1 MGRRTG
7 KTGRGQ
13 AHWPSKGGIIGAV
26 DIGSTKIAALILK
39 PLEQPEGEAPR
50 FRVIGHGQQASR
62 GVRAGNVID
71 IPAAEAGIRAAVE
84 QAEHMAG
91 LLLKDVHVA
100 LSCGAPRSQV
110 IGVEVPSTGGEV
122 STSDLSRAIAI
133 GRARFPASDREVLHC
148 MPSSFSVDGARGIR
162 NPVGMLGD
170 TLGVNLHA
178 VSVAQGPLRNVE
190 ACIGR
195 SYLDIAGKAVSAYAA
210 GLATL
215 VADEIELGATVI
227 DMGGGTTSIAVFMD
241 GGLVHAE
248 VLPIGGNHVTSDIA
262 RGLSTSLSQAERLKT
277 LFGSALSGPH
287 DARELIAVQQIG
299 EDDGE
304 GDGSVPRSIL
314 TGIIQPR
321 IEETLELVRDRL
333 AEAGLASIAARRV
346 VLTGGASQLNGIRE
360 IASRIVSKQVR
371 LGKPA
376 CLVDAPE
383 TVTGASFA
391 ACAGLASWALQ
402 RPKELAAPGAEDGL
416 EAIPF
421 VPSSAAR
428 GIVGIKR
435 WFKENF

>member
-7 KTGRGQ
+7 RTGRGQ
-13 AHWPSKGGIIGAV
+13 AHWPSKGGIIGAI
-26 DIGSTKIAALILK
+26 DIGSTKIATLILK

-50 FRVIGHGQQASR
+50 FRVIGHGELASR
-62 GVRAGNVID
+62 GVRAGNVVD
-71 IPAAEAGIRAAVE
+71 IAAAEAGIRAAVE
-84 QAEHMAG
+84 QAEQMAG
-91 LLLKDVHVA
+91 VLLKEVHVG
-100 LSCGAPRSQV
+100 LSCGAARSQV

-122 STSDLSRAIAI
+122 RAADLSRAIAI
-133 GRARFPASDREVLHC
+133 GRARFPSSDREVLHC

-170 TLGVNLHA
+170 TLGVSLHA

-190 ACIGR
+190 ACVGR
-195 SYLDIAGKAVSAYAA
+195 SHLDIAGKAVSAYAA

-277 LFGSALSGPH
+277 LFGSTLSGPN

-299 EDDGE
+299 EEDGDGE
-304 GDGSVPRSIL
+304 GSVPRSIV

-333 AEAGLASIAARRV
+333 TEAGLSSIAARRV

-376 CLVDAPE
+376 YLVDAPE
-383 TVTGASFA
+383 IVTGASFA

-402 RPKELAAPGAEDGL
+402 RPRELAVQGNDDGF
-416 EAIPF
+416 EEIPF

-428 GIVGIKR
+428 GIVGLKR
-435 WFKENF
+435 WLKENF

>member
-13 AHWPSKGGIIGAV
+13 AHWPSRGGVIGAI

-39 PLEQPEGEAPR
+39 PLEQPDGEVAR

-62 GVRAGNVID
+62 GVRAGNVVD
-71 IPAAEAGIRAAVE
+71 IAAAEAGIRAAVD

-91 LLLKDVHVA
+91 VLLKNVHVA

-122 STSDLSRAIAI
+122 SAADLSRAIAI

-170 TLGVNLHA
+170 TLGVSLHA
-178 VSVAQGPLRNVE
+178 VSVAQGPLRNLE
-190 ACIGR
+190 ACVGR
-195 SYLDIAGKAVSAYAA
+195 SHLDIAGKAVSAYAA

-277 LFGSALSGPH
+277 LFGSTLSGPN
-287 DARELIAVQQIG
+287 DARELIPVQQIG
-299 EDDGE
+299 EDD

-321 IEETLELVRDRL
+321 IEETLEMVRDRL
-333 AEAGLASIAARRV
+333 AEAGLSSIAARRV

-376 CLVDAPE
+376 CLADAPD
-383 TVTGASFA
+383 TVTGAAFS

-402 RPKELAAPGAEDGL
+402 RPKELAAPGSEDGL

-435 WFKENF
+435 WLKENF

>member
-7 KTGRGQ
+7 RTARGQ
-13 AHWPSKGGIIGAV
+13 AYWPSKGGIIGAI
-26 DIGSTKIAALILK
+26 DIGSTKIACLILK
-39 PLEQPEGEAPR
+39 PIETPTGEVTR
-50 FRVIGHGQQASR
+50 FRVIGHGHQASR

-71 IPAAEAGIRAAVE
+71 IALAEAGIRAAVE
-84 QAEHMAG
+84 QAEQMAG

-110 IGVEVPSTGGEV
+110 IGVEVPVAGGEV
-122 STSDLSRAIAI
+122 RAADLSRAIAI

-148 MPSSFSVDGARGIR
+148 MPSSYSVDGARGIR

-178 VSVAQGPLRNVE
+178 LSVAAGPLRNLE
-190 ACIGR
+190 ACVGR
-195 SYLDIAGKAVSAYAA
+195 SHLGIAGKAVSAYAA

-215 VADEIELGATVI
+215 VADEIDLGATVV
-227 DMGGGTTSIAVFMD
+227 DMGGGTTSLAVFMD

-248 VLPIGGNHVTSDIA
+248 ALPIGGNHVTSDIA

-277 LFGSALSGPH
+277 LFGSALSGPN
-287 DARELIAVQQIG
+287 DARDLIAVQQIG
-299 EDDGE
+299 EDDG
-304 GDGSVPRSIL
+304 DGENNVPRSIL

-333 AEAGLASIAARRV
+333 AEAGLSSIAARRV
-346 VLTGGASQLNGIRE
+346 VLTGGASQLNGVRE

-383 TVTGASFA
+383 HASGAAFS
-391 ACAGLASWALQ
+391 ACAGLATWAVQ
-402 RPKELAAPGAEDGL
+402 RPKELVEPAGEEDVAGL
-416 EAIPF
+416 SLVSP
-421 VPSSAAR
+421 SAAR
-428 GIVGIKR
+428 GLVGIKR
-435 WFKENF
+435 WLKENF

>member
-1 MGRRTG
+1 MGVRTG
-7 KTGRGQ
+7 KTRKG
-13 AHWPSKGGIIGAV
+13 HPYWPNKGGIIGAI
-26 DIGSTKIAALILK
+26 DIGSTKIACLILK
-39 PLEQPEGEAPR
+39 PVVTREGAEPR
-50 FRVIGHGQQASR
+50 FKVLGFGQQASR
-62 GVRAGNVID
+62 GVRAGNVVD
-71 IPAAEAGIRAAVE
+71 INAAEVSIRAAVE

-91 LLLKDVHVA
+91 VLLKDVHVA
-100 LSCGAPRSQV
+100 LSCGAARSQV

-122 STSDLSRAIAI
+122 SAADLSRAIAI
-133 GRARFPASDREVLHC
+133 GRARFPSSDREVLHC

-170 TLGVNLHA
+170 TLGVSLHA

-190 ACIGR
+190 ACVGR
-195 SYLDIAGKAVSAYAA
+195 SHLDIAGKAVSPYAA

-215 VADEIELGATVI
+215 VADEIELGATII
-227 DMGGGTTSIAVFMD
+227 DMGGGTTSIAVFKD

-277 LFGSALSGPH
+277 LFGSTLSGPN

-299 EDDGE
+299 EDDGDD
-304 GDGSVPRSIL
+304 DGSVPRSIL

-321 IEETLELVRDRL
+321 IEETLEMVRDRL
-333 AEAGLASIAARRV
+333 MEAGLSSIAARRV

-376 CLVDAPE
+376 FLVDAPE
-383 TVTGASFA
+383 TVTGAAFS

-402 RPKELAAPGAEDGL
+402 RPKELAAQGSDEGL
-416 EAIPF
+416 EEIPF

-428 GIVGIKR
+428 GIVGLKR
-435 WFKENF
+435 WLKENF